1 MSLVKEYPDCSS
13 ITNIAIV
20 YFLYPETCGVRLEEM
35 DTLFGDASTIM
46 GTPSIHDES
55 NSLFRGGSPI
65 GSARGRPGGG
75 IPDLSLGAAL
85 DDDDDRKSQIQTS
98 GGEDR
103 SVGAWLSRVVG
114 RGRDSSQSSGQGRYA
129 PLGQQEDG
137 NRNDG

>member
-1 MSLVKEYPDCSS
+1 
-13 ITNIAIV
+13 
-20 YFLYPETCGVRLEEM
+20 M
-35 DTLFGDASTIM
+35 DSLFGDASTIM
-46 GTPSIHDES
+46 GTPSAHDEA
-55 NSLFRGGSPI
+55 NSLMRGGSPI

-85 DDDDDRKSQIQTS
+85 DADDDDNKSQIQTS

-137 NRNDG
+137 NRQDG